1 MNIARHS
8 TAVAVVVS
16 IGLIDSTRGAQPP
29 AVRPGGATVVGEV
42 PGFENDYVRVTYAVL
57 EYPSRRG
64 AETSPPVLAYIR
76 LLPGPGVLNPRRLL
90 PPHGARDSWRPG
102 VVPRAVHIETIA
114 PPPRSPSLATPGTD
128 PPRGTVVAR
137 TWEGGRLLI
146 ATFRPMDYGVG
157 AGPHP
162 SVTTFLSDGVVEV
175 SAGGLRRRMA
185 VQAGDAFWFEAAT
198 RITVVDDYP
207 VGAAIVQLVARR

>member
-1 MNIARHS
+1 MKIARHS
-8 TAVAVVVS
+8 TAVGLVVLL
-16 IGLIDSTRGAQPP
+16 GLIDSTGAAQAP
-29 AVRPGGATVVGEV
+29 AALPGGATVVGEL
-42 PGFENDYVRVTYAVL
+42 PAFENDYVRVTYAVI

-64 AETSPPVLAYIR
+64 GETSPPVLAYIR
-76 LLPGPGVLNPRRLL
+76 LRPGPGVLNPRLLL
-90 PPHGARDSWRPG
+90 PPRGARASWRPG
-102 VVPRAVHIETIA
+102 VVPRAVHIEAIA
-114 PPPRSPSLATPGTD
+114 PPPPPPSLATPGTD

-137 TWEGGRLLI
+137 TWEGGRLLV

-157 AGPHP
+157 AGPYP

-175 SAGGLRRRMA
+175 STGGLRRRMA

-198 RITVVDDYP
+198 RLTVVDDYP